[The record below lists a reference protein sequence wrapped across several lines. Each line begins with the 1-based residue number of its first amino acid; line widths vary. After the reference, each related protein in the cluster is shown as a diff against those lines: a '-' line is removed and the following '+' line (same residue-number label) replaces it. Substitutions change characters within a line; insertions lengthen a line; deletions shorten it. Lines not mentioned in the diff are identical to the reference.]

1 MSKTPL
7 MPKTQKKTILTCAVT
22 GNLTKPEQHP
32 GLPITPK
39 EIADAALGAAKAGA
53 AIVHLHV
60 RDPQTGKGSMDFSL
74 YEEMVGLIRQQN
86 QDVILN
92 LTTGEGGR
100 FVPSQ
105 DDPKV
110 AAPGSTLCRPELRVA
125 HVEKLK
131 PEICTLDFNTMWS
144 GEAVVI
150 NTPRN
155 VEIMADRIYAA
166 GTKPEIELFDVG
178 DINMAL
184 DFLDKGIL
192 KAPTMMQIVMGV
204 RYGIL
209 PTPQSLMY
217 LVSQIPKDTVW
228 AAFGI
233 GRHEFPILA
242 QSFLL
247 GGHVRVGMEDNLQIR
262 KGELCRDNAQLV
274 EKAADIID
282 NLGGALATPDEAR
295 KILGL

>member
-1 MSKTPL
+1 
-7 MPKTQKKTILTCAVT
+7 MPNPKKKTILTCALT

-39 EIADAALGAAKAGA
+39 QIAEAALNAAKAGA

-60 RDPQTGKGSMDFSL
+60 RDPETGKGSMDLNL
-74 YEEMVGLIRQQN
+74 YEEMVGLIRQKN

-100 FVPSQ
+100 FIPSGH
-105 DDPKV
+105 DPKI
-110 AAPGSTLCRPELRVA
+110 AALGSTLCSPELRVA

-178 DINMAL
+178 DLNMAL
-184 DFLDKGIL
+184 DFLDRGIL

-217 LVSQIPKDTVW
+217 LASQIPENTIW

-282 NLGGALATPDEAR
+282 NLGGTLATPDEAR